1 MSAIFLPQVIVGFGN
16 GLLLPTS
23 VAGAVSIR
31 PQVAGTASG
40 VTGFIQMAIGAGA
53 AQLGGHAI
61 AHAAG
66 AMPML
71 LLMLAFGVATAVAVL
86 TLVRR

>member
-1 MSAIFLPQVIVGFGN
+1 
-16 GLLLPTS
+16 
-23 VAGAVSIR
+23 VSIR

-40 VTGFIQMAIGAGA
+40 ATGFIQMAIGAAA
-53 AQLGGHAI
+53 AQLGGNVI
-61 AHAAG
+61 AHAPD

-71 LLMLAFGVATAVAVL
+71 LLMLTFGVATAVAVW